1 LRLPRMRGIGRAR
14 VDIDDPFRDRREAG
28 LKMAWILHQ
37 KFEVPRWPWRIKAIV
52 LVCESTTITNGV
64 RDSGTGP
71 ARFPVRG

>member
-1 LRLPRMRGIGRAR
+1 L
-14 VDIDDPFRDRREAG
+14 DRTQLAG
-28 LKMAWILHQ
+28 GDAHPGFCIKNLKFNWILPQ